1 MPIEGILV
9 DLDGTLIDSNPVHIA
24 AWVEALRRH
33 GYVIAPDRV
42 SLEIGKG
49 GDQLVPSV
57 LGRAIDETEGETL
70 RRLQGEIFATLAGR
84 VGLPV
89 TLGAEDLLAALRARG
104 LKIVLVTSSGDAH
117 LEVAERASGVF
128 WRDLVD
134 HVVGADQV
142 PRTKPAP
149 DLIAAALDRLALS
162 PTQCALIGDTRWD
175 AIAAARAGVASV
187 GLTVGGQEAAALH
200 AAGARIVC
208 RDPAEL
214 LATLERALTRLSPGA
229 LRLDRGVLVHLMR
242 HAITAA
248 EEALLAGE
256 VPIGAVLVDGD
267 GAVIG
272 RGHDRCNATGDHV
285 HHAEMEAFHDAA
297 AKLDGRH
304 DAMLVSTLE
313 PCVMCTGAAME
324 SSVDAVIYAL
334 DDPRERGTRRVAPP
348 EAADAIAPRVVGGV
362 LAQQSRTLFLDWLER
377 PMRNRAQEPFVR
389 RLLAAAP

>member
-187 GLTVGGQEAAALH
+187 GLTVGGQEASALH

-272 RGHDRCNATGDHV
+272 RGHDRCN
-285 HHAEMEAFHDAA
+285 
-297 AKLDGRH
+297 
-304 DAMLVSTLE
+304 
-313 PCVMCTGAAME
+313 
-324 SSVDAVIYAL
+324 
-334 DDPRERGTRRVAPP
+334 
-348 EAADAIAPRVVGGV
+348 
-362 LAQQSRTLFLDWLER
+362 
-377 PMRNRAQEPFVR
+377 
-389 RLLAAAP
+389 